1 MKRSFRCS
9 SCGHWH
15 EAPDGICP
23 TCGPE
28 ALPSHAQMGAPLVDH
43 RTPNPFEMPLPT
55 WIKDPSIPAPVRFMK
70 NSVVAL
76 QWVAMFFAG
85 SIAWMAYW
93 VAV

>member
-9 SCGHWH
+9 SCDQWH
-15 EAPDGICP
+15 ESPDGACP
-23 TCGPE
+23 SCGSDVRIRTNQSGVPR
-28 ALPSHAQMGAPLVDH
+28 LDH

-55 WIKDPSIPAPVRFMK
+55 WIKDPSIPAPIRLMK